1 MSKDP
6 AFLFYSSDF
15 LTGTMFMTDQQIGQ
29 YIKLL
34 CIQHQKGSISETE
47 FLNICRDCDKIILD
61 KFFKDNSGK
70 YINQRLLDE
79 MTKRKNYTESR
90 RKNRLG
96 KTKEHMLN
104 ISKTYDKHM
113 ENRNENENINK
124 NKNEIKVELY
134 PTHEDFWN
142 EYNKKRGKQKSIK
155 AWNKLNQKTKEE
167 IMAYIPAYV
176 ESTPNIEFRKD
187 PATFLNNEG
196 WKDELII
203 KENDK
208 KNKGYSTSFK
218 QRIIKKM
225 ATK

>member
-96 KTKEHMLN
+96 KTKKHMLN

-113 ENRNENENINK
+113 ENENENENI

-142 EYNKKRGKQKSIK
+142 EYDKKTGKQKSIK
-155 AWNKLNQKTKEE
+155 LWNKLNQKTKEE
-167 IMAYIPAYV
+167 IMTYIPAYV
-176 ESTPNIEFRKD
+176 KSTPEKKYRKD

-196 WKDELII
+196 WRDELII

-208 KNKGYSTSFK
+208 KKKGYSANFK
-218 QRIIKKM
+218 QSIVDKVHS
-225 ATK
+225 